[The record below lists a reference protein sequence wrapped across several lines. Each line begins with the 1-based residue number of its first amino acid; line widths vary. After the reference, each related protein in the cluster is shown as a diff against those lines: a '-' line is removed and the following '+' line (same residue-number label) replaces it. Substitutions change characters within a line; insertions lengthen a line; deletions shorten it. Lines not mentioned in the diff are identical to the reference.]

1 MCVEI
6 TTAGWSLRFYLTI
19 SLVKLVFKKTLNMA
33 IQENYVNL
41 STQDQGISKESWT
54 NETAMGFAC

>member
-6 TTAGWSLRFYLTI
+6 TTTGWSLRFYLTI